1 MKAFV
6 TPVVTEKV
14 RTLDD
19 ASKREMSAFLD
30 SLATLTPIQLEGIRR
45 RSAVLDKDKN
55 IFSLRQHLLH
65 IFYSIGEME
74 GEPYFL
80 VLDVVSAVPGA
91 AIPVEN
97 PDPRINPSLNPYV
110 NTALNPY
117 VNSRLNPF
125 VNSALNPYVNSTLN
139 PHVNTLLNPFV
150 NSRLN
155 PFVNTVIN
163 PLVNTSINPAVN
175 PAVNPFLNPHFQGLR
190 FYDLNLFPQGFGIQ
204 ADNDVILRFDSNLN
218 FQGIGVRNS
227 VGGYILFDPN
237 NNWIGYLV
245 PDQQGGYLNFGLEAG
260 WCGLVTV

>member
-14 RTLDD
+14 RSFDE

-30 SLATLTPIQLEGIRR
+30 SLATLTPIQLEGVRR

-55 IFSLRQHLLH
+55 IFSVRQHLLH

-80 VLDVVSAVPGA
+80 VLDVASAMPGA
-91 AIPVEN
+91 ATPVKN
-97 PDPRINPSLNPYV
+97 PDPRINPNLNPYV
-110 NTALNPY
+110 NTSLNPY

-125 VNSALNPYVNSTLN
+125 VNSTLNPYVNSS
-139 PHVNTLLNPFV
+139 LNPFV

-155 PFVNTVIN
+155 PFVNTALN
-163 PLVNTSINPAVN
+163 PLVNTSVNPAVN
-175 PAVNPFLNPHFQGLR
+175 RAVNPFLNPHFQGFR
-190 FYDLNLFPQGFGIQ
+190 FYDLNLFPQGFAIQ
-204 ADNDVILRFDSNLN
+204 AGDDVFLRFDSNLN
-218 FQGIGVRNS
+218 FHGIGVRNPI
-227 VGGYILFDPN
+227 GGYVLFDPDST
-237 NNWIGYLV
+237 WIGYLI
-245 PDQQGGYLNFGLEAG
+245 PDQQGGYLNFDLKAG